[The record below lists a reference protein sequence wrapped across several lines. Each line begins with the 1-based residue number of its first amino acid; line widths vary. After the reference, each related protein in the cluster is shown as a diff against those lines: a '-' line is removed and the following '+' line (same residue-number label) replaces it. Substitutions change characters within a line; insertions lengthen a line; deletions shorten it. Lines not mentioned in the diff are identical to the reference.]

1 MMSCNSS
8 QVINAA
14 DKYHTKRLVTEMDID
29 EVKQTGQNFY
39 EVKFIPHSLIYFTI
53 DFFLSKI
60 ERVDKISW
68 NYCGMK
74 N

>member
-1 MMSCNSS
+1 
-8 QVINAA
+8 
-14 DKYHTKRLVTEMDID
+14 MDID
-29 EVKQTGQNFY
+29 EVKQTDQNFY

-53 DFFLSKI
+53 DFLSKI

-74 N
+74 I